1 MRRFAP
7 LTPEQWTPEQ
17 QKVVDAIIAGP
28 RGAVGGPFPTWL
40 RCPELAARLQ
50 ELGEY
55 IRFKRALP
63 VKFVSIAILVTARH
77 WQCQYE
83 WDHHSKTAAKA
94 GIPDQAI
101 ACILATSGRTTC
113 RLTSWP
119 STTSVARCTATAP
132 SPTRIRRRQG
142 GARRGRRGRAD
153 RDLRLLQHDG
163 DGAERLR
170 RAAGQRRIHDVSM
183 TRPPLS
189 RKPLRL
195 SHPPA
200 KMIPVIGVKTGET
213 GGMPWATIP

>member
-1 MRRFAP
+1 MPRFAP

-17 QKVVDAIIAGP
+17 QKVADAIIAGP

-40 RCPELAARLQ
+40 RCPELASRLQ

-101 ACILATSGRTTC
+101 ACILANERPDDLSPDEMAVYDFCRALHRDRAVTDAQFAAAKAALGEEGVVELIGICGFYNMMAMALNVSDVPPASGVRTTF
-113 RLTSWP
+113 P
-119 STTSVARCTATAP
+119 
-132 SPTRIRRRQG
+132 
-142 GARRGRRGRAD
+142 
-153 RDLRLLQHDG
+153 
-163 DGAERLR
+163 
-170 RAAGQRRIHDVSM
+170 
-183 TRPPLS
+183 
-189 RKPLRL
+189 
-195 SHPPA
+195 
-200 KMIPVIGVKTGET
+200 
-213 GGMPWATIP
+213 